1 MPSSTKYSTMLPVL
15 RSYLHNPLRVLIHI
29 LPSEPS
35 SILEI
40 SAHDIPSIGLIILL
54 CRRNRPLPIVPIHM
68 SPRLSGV
75 TQLGIIFECLTY
87 FLKGNVFFTLNVLGS
102 MTLMSSSN
110 ALTNN
115 PPLYEKIL
123 VIKLNL
129 LLSKVYFE
137 NSSSP
142 GLR

>member
-75 TQLGIIFECLTY
+75 TQLDRKSTRL
-87 FLKGNVFFTLNVLGS
+87 
-102 MTLMSSSN
+102 
-110 ALTNN
+110 
-115 PPLYEKIL
+115 
-123 VIKLNL
+123 
-129 LLSKVYFE
+129 
-137 NSSSP
+137 NSSHQIISYAVFC
-142 GLR
+142 L